1 MAKVSRL
8 GKELL
13 LFLLKAQLFKAPLV
27 SASPS
32 CSPSQCPV
40 QHSPA
45 AGRKAILN
53 HLPSLSILIMV
64 FQRSTQFPA
73 SGRGGLLLMP

>member
-1 MAKVSRL
+1 MAEAL
-8 GKELL
+8 GFRKEVLL
-13 LFLLKAQLFKAPLV
+13 SLLKAQLFKAPLV

-40 QHSPA
+40 QPSPA
-45 AGRKAILN
+45 AGSKAILN

-64 FQRSTQFPA
+64 FQSSRQFPA
-73 SGRGGLLLMP
+73 SGHGGLLLMP